1 MKFIQKCVKIITC
14 SINWIK
20 LSENKGDLFDIY
32 DTDLTNLIPE
42 GETSLTSPLLSIK
55 AKTPFLSP
63 TPTRHWSLLLSLDD
77 NSFGILMQN
86 FTLKITSLLNN
97 QKGVP

>member
-1 MKFIQKCVKIITC
+1 MTRF
-14 SINWIK
+14 N
-20 LSENKGDLFDIY
+20 
-32 DTDLTNLIPE
+32 DTDLTNLTPE

-97 QKGVP
+97 QKGVTNRFFILTFVTKVKNVTSMK